1 MTAEVVH
8 MPMSLLNAMAP
19 YVCVAGAERERVG
32 GEREVKGR
40 EKQKRQGDG
49 GDGRERN
56 GKRWEM
62 REREREV
69 LVQRK
74 IERVYCTIATHFKH
88 GAHCPT
94 RARMSAATGIGVCE
108 SGLCVSVAFSR
119 DWSRS
124 SLLSLQTYCS

>member
-1 MTAEVVH
+1 MNEV
-8 MPMSLLNAMAP
+8 AP
-19 YVCVAGAERERVG
+19 YVCGAGAERERVG
-32 GEREVKGR
+32 GDREVKGR
-40 EKQKRQGDG
+40 EKQKREGDG

-56 GKRWEM
+56 GKRE

-88 GAHCPT
+88 EAHCPT
-94 RARMSAATGIGVCE
+94 RAGMSAATGIGVCK
-108 SGLCVSVAFSR
+108 SGLGVSVAFSR

-124 SLLSLQTYCS
+124 SLLSLQTYWS